1 MRALSWLTLA
11 TLLSAA
17 LAACSSQA
25 ANVSTSASS
34 SAINCGQASAVETD
48 PSDAAL
54 HGVRIGPIF
63 VPTSADASGR
73 AVIRNFQQGQ
83 PTRVVIDPLQ
93 PLSAAIRLEGWRCAT
108 GERLRLAYG
117 GQATVAA
124 ALLPYASG
132 AEAGATGYSG
142 QMLFTAPGEWMIAV
156 SSKTGHLLGRG
167 VVTVQAQS

>member
-1 MRALSWLTLA
+1 MRALRWLTLA

-17 LAACSSQA
+17 LAACSSEA
-25 ANVSTSASS
+25 ANGVSASS
-34 SAINCGQASAVETD
+34 SAINCGHASAVETD
-48 PSDAAL
+48 PSDGAL

-93 PLSAAIRLEGWRCAT
+93 PLTAAIRLEGWRCAT

-124 ALLPYASG
+124 ALLPYAPG
-132 AEAGATGYSG
+132 VDAQATGYSG
-142 QMLFTAPGEWMIAV
+142 QMLFTAPGEWMIAA

-167 VVTVQAQS
+167 VFTVQAQS